1 MAHGGASLF
10 HAAHGRTDDA
20 FRELQA
26 ALELYRAAGAQ
37 GNVLS
42 TLGSLADQTWMRGD
56 LEAAIRL
63 ARDTLERHRQSPFSG
78 RVSRAYAQ
86 ANLFG
91 MLVEHEDLAEAQA
104 MGRRLLPELC
114 DLGIAHGWFDH
125 YASCLA
131 RCGSVESAVRL
142 IGWADAL
149 RLARSLRRQPN
160 EERARGA
167 TLALARAG
175 ASAADLE
182 RMLAEG
188 AALREEEAHRLAR
201 P

>member
-1 MAHGGASLF
+1 
-10 HAAHGRTDDA
+10 
-20 FRELQA
+20 
-26 ALELYRAAGAQ
+26 
-37 GNVLS
+37 
-42 TLGSLADQTWMRGD
+42 
-56 LEAAIRL
+56 
-63 ARDTLERHRQSPFSG
+63 
-78 RVSRAYAQ
+78 
-86 ANLFG
+86 
-91 MLVEHEDLAEAQA
+91 MLVEHGDLAEAQA
-104 MGRRLLPELC
+104 MGRQLLPELGE
-114 DLGIAHGWFDH
+114 LGIAHGWSDH

-142 IGWADAL
+142 VGWADAL
-149 RLARSLRRQPN
+149 RLTRGLRRQPN
-160 EERARGA
+160 EERARDA